1 MLFMNIC
8 TWPIENQ
15 KKVEE
20 KWRKWKWP
28 AGVDVFYE
36 FTDLQGGRSF
46 NVIKTDMKGLIR
58 TRADWIDL
66 VKFETFPV
74 YPIGV
79 SKGIAKK
86 YYK

>member
-8 TWPIENQ
+8 TWPMENQ
-15 KKVEE
+15 RTVEE
-20 KWRKWKWP
+20 KWRMWKWP
-28 AGVDVFYE
+28 KGVTVLCE

-46 NVIKTDMKGLIR
+46 NVIKADMKGLIA
-58 TRADWIDL
+58 TRADWMDL

-79 SKGIAKK
+79 SKSLAKK
-86 YYK
+86 YYG

>member
-1 MLFMNIC
+1 MFMNIC
-8 TWPIENQ
+8 TWTVENQ
-15 KKVEE
+15 RKVEE

-28 AGVDVFYE
+28 AGVTVICE

-46 NVIKTDMKGLIR
+46 NVIKTDMKGLIA
-58 TRADWIDL
+58 TRADWMDL

-79 SKGIAKK
+79 SKPLARE
-86 YYK
+86 YYG

>member
-8 TWPIENQ
+8 TWTVENQ
-15 KKVEE
+15 RKVEE

-28 AGVDVFYE
+28 AGVTVICE

-46 NVIKTDMKGLIR
+46 NVIKTDMKGLIA
-58 TRADWIDL
+58 TRADWMDL

-79 SKGIAKK
+79 SKPLAKE
-86 YYK
+86 YYG

>member
-1 MLFMNIC
+1 MFMNIC
-8 TWPIENQ
+8 TWTVENQ
-15 KKVEE
+15 RKVEE

-28 AGVDVFYE
+28 AGVTVICE

-46 NVIKTDMKGLIR
+46 NVIKTDMKGLIA
-58 TRADWIDL
+58 TRADWMDL

-79 SKGIAKK
+79 SKPLAKE
-86 YYK
+86 YFG